1 MKKSFQVYG
10 LLKSSK
16 FSKEIEIL
24 NSTCLD
30 LAVAKIYITRIS
42 GPDGPL
48 ILAVDLR
55 NTPKG
60 CPMGPLF

>member
-1 MKKSFQVYG
+1 MKI
-10 LLKSSK
+10 LK
-16 FSKEIEIL
+16 
-24 NSTCLD
+24 
-30 LAVAKIYITRIS
+30 TRIS

-60 CPMGPLF
+60 GGYGGSHAPTHCFIYIDTVLQYLVLTFWDSKGKF

>member
-1 MKKSFQVYG
+1 MWDKIHYEIHVLVTQVTF
-10 LLKSSK
+10 LHKNKMQL
-16 FSKEIEIL
+16 FSMTL
-24 NSTCLD
+24 F
-30 LAVAKIYITRIS
+30 KICTTKIS